1 MVPIPA
7 TGALWQS
14 VMNDERT
21 SKMKAATKKR
31 EMTPSGRRRGR
42 IVRAGAAV
50 AAGLVAAGALA
61 ACGGSSE
68 KVSVSDPWVRV
79 TPGSKDMT
87 AAYMVIESEQ
97 ADRLVAASVPSDVAE
112 TVELHETVD
121 GGHSMDDMGSD
132 SMDEMDDQMEMMGM
146 RQVKSIALPAGREV
160 KLEPGGYHIMLIGL
174 KNPIE
179 PDDSYM
185 ITLTFEKAGKIEA
198 EAVGR
203 ES

>member
-97 ADRLVAASVPSDVAE
+97 ADRLVAAAGAVAAGVTGITGE
-112 TVELHETVD
+112 GAAASGTLVVVGCRWDRHC
-121 GGHSMDDMGSD
+121 GRGSA
-132 SMDEMDDQMEMMGM
+132 GAWLGWGWRPRRRR
-146 RQVKSIALPAGREV
+146 RQ
-160 KLEPGGYHIMLIGL
+160 
-174 KNPIE
+174 
-179 PDDSYM
+179 
-185 ITLTFEKAGKIEA
+185 
-198 EAVGR
+198 
-203 ES
+203 